1 MKKTIAS
8 LTCVTMIALFLAA
21 CSDWKGKLV
30 AVPITAPWDKMNLP
44 VKEDAV
50 VWGSTAKEFKAYHK
64 EGGKIVGK
72 KYVEA
77 LTSQG
82 WVLSKFDDKVADTFT
97 IDMTKGSDKLR
108 IEMFENDKH
117 TSVVITQQ

>member
-8 LTCVTMIALFLAA
+8 LACVTIIGLFLMA

-30 AVPITAPWDKMNLP
+30 AVPVTAPWDKMNLP

-50 VWGSTAKEFKAYHK
+50 VWGSTAKEFKAFHK
-64 EGGKIVGK
+64 DSGKIVLQ

-77 LTSQG
+77 LKSQG

-97 IDMTKGSDKLR
+97 ADMTKGSDK
-108 IEMFENDKH
+108 IQIWMFEHDKH

>member
-44 VKEDAV
+44 VKEDAI
-50 VWGSTAKEFKAYHK
+50 VWGSTSKELKVYHK
-64 EGGKIVGK
+64 DGAKIVQH

-77 LTSQG
+77 LRSQG
-82 WVLSKFDDKVADTFT
+82 WVLAKFDDKVADTF
-97 IDMTKGSDKLR
+97 IVDMTKGSDKLR
-108 IEMFENDKH
+108 IQMFENDKH
-117 TSVVITQQ
+117 TSVILNSE

>member
-8 LTCVTMIALFLAA
+8 LTCVTMIALFLVA

-64 EGGKIVGK
+64 DSGKIVLQ

-77 LTSQG
+77 LKSQG
-82 WVLSKFDDKVADTFT
+82 WVLSKFDDKIADSFT
-97 IDMTKGSDKLR
+97 ADMSKGSDKIR
-108 IEMFENDKH
+108 IWMFEHDKH

>member
-1 MKKTIAS
+1 M
-8 LTCVTMIALFLAA
+8 A

-50 VWGSTAKEFKAYHK
+50 VWGSTAKEFKAFHK
-64 EGGKIVGK
+64 DAEKIVLQ

-77 LTSQG
+77 LKSQG
-82 WVLSKFDDKVADTFT
+82 WVLSKLDDKVADTFT
-97 IDMTKGSDKLR
+97 AEMTKGSDK
-108 IEMFENDKH
+108 IQIWMFEHDKH